1 MDFDLRFIQEAHAAC
16 THLNAKEGAHPPG
29 FELQRKDH
37 PRDAELAIGNLLQ
50 HLDSNGYKVPFP
62 QAWKD
67 AVTDEG
73 LVELTC
79 VVAAFPVNA
88 SHPFANPDGK
98 RLAGSMKC
106 LAGILGALGVHK
118 QPFLFVDVHPR
129 ADKWNAGMEGGT
141 ALDEDLIAST
151 CDLLLQIPFARPL
164 LVFGAH
170 ARDGLIIASGGHVKV
185 PDWGKKEAS
194 YLAHGNGA
202 LFFRHPVC
210 VHPWTGRERAI
221 FEGKLMDARARKG
234 GGFLAYSIEGL
245 ALWEAEQ
252 LQGNAFEDV
261 LGLAILLRWEE
272 KECEQDAFPPPL
284 PPCLLYAIEQ
294 ELDAIEARMKK
305 EPGCSHLRALL
316 SVWGSR
322 GANAEVLDPVTGKME
337 RRCVLNANA
346 MVLDPVTGKME
357 RRCVLMGRKSALKRK
372 LAAKKANS
380 KWITSLS
387 SFLFPLDRIAW
398 VTQCIYAGWEH
409 ARKRKA
415 GKNGRKVG
423 RKVGR
428 PRLQFAPAKENKG
441 KHQRKRKAA
450 KEASS
455 TCITSPSPL
464 DRIEW
469 VTQSIYAGWEH
480 AWKKKAAVE
489 ANSNI

>member
-170 ARDGLIIASGGHVKV
+170 ARDGLIMASGGHAKV

-272 KECEQDAFPPPL
+272 KECEQDAFPPPPPL
-284 PPCLLYAIEQ
+284 PSVRDRAGARCHRSED
-294 ELDAIEARMKK
+294 EERARM
-305 EPGCSHLRALL
+305 
-316 SVWGSR
+316 
-322 GANAEVLDPVTGKME
+322 
-337 RRCVLNANA
+337 
-346 MVLDPVTGKME
+346 
-357 RRCVLMGRKSALKRK
+357 
-372 LAAKKANS
+372 
-380 KWITSLS
+380 LS
-387 SFLFPLDRIAW
+387 SSSAAQR
-398 VTQCIYAGWEH
+398 
-409 ARKRKA
+409 
-415 GKNGRKVG
+415 VG
-423 RKVGR
+423 
-428 PRLQFAPAKENKG
+428 
-441 KHQRKRKAA
+441 
-450 KEASS
+450 
-455 TCITSPSPL
+455 
-464 DRIEW
+464 
-469 VTQSIYAGWEH
+469 
-480 AWKKKAAVE
+480 
-489 ANSNI
+489 

>member
-1 MDFDLRFIQEAHAAC
+1 MR
-16 THLNAKEGAHPPG
+16 TS
-29 FELQRKDH
+29 
-37 PRDAELAIGNLLQ
+37 LASQ
-50 HLDSNGYKVPFP
+50 SSC
-62 QAWKD
+62 A
-67 AVTDEG
+67 
-73 LVELTC
+73 
-79 VVAAFPVNA
+79 
-88 SHPFANPDGK
+88 
-98 RLAGSMKC
+98 
-106 LAGILGALGVHK
+106 
-118 QPFLFVDVHPR
+118 
-129 ADKWNAGMEGGT
+129 
-141 ALDEDLIAST
+141 
-151 CDLLLQIPFARPL
+151 
-164 LVFGAH
+164 
-170 ARDGLIIASGGHVKV
+170 
-185 PDWGKKEAS
+185 GKKRS
-194 YLAHGNGA
+194 VS
-202 LFFRHPVC
+202 RP
-210 VHPWTGRERAI
+210 P
-221 FEGKLMDARARKG
+221 
-234 GGFLAYSIEGL
+234 S
-245 ALWEAEQ
+245 
-252 LQGNAFEDV
+252 
-261 LGLAILLRWEE
+261 
-272 KECEQDAFPPPL
+272 PPL

-322 GANAEVLDPVTGKME
+322 GANAEVLDPVTGKMERQCVMAGRKCANAEVLDVNTGKME

-423 RKVGR
+423 R

>member
-1 MDFDLRFIQEAHAAC
+1 
-16 THLNAKEGAHPPG
+16 
-29 FELQRKDH
+29 
-37 PRDAELAIGNLLQ
+37 
-50 HLDSNGYKVPFP
+50 
-62 QAWKD
+62 
-67 AVTDEG
+67 
-73 LVELTC
+73 
-79 VVAAFPVNA
+79 
-88 SHPFANPDGK
+88 
-98 RLAGSMKC
+98 
-106 LAGILGALGVHK
+106 
-118 QPFLFVDVHPR
+118 
-129 ADKWNAGMEGGT
+129 
-141 ALDEDLIAST
+141 
-151 CDLLLQIPFARPL
+151 
-164 LVFGAH
+164 
-170 ARDGLIIASGGHVKV
+170 
-185 PDWGKKEAS
+185 
-194 YLAHGNGA
+194 
-202 LFFRHPVC
+202 
-210 VHPWTGRERAI
+210 
-221 FEGKLMDARARKG
+221 
-234 GGFLAYSIEGL
+234 
-245 ALWEAEQ
+245 
-252 LQGNAFEDV
+252 
-261 LGLAILLRWEE
+261 
-272 KECEQDAFPPPL
+272 
-284 PPCLLYAIEQ
+284 
-294 ELDAIEARMKK
+294 MKK